1 MSRQPRK
8 VFGFTGAA
16 KYGPVAD
23 GEEGDKDPLVTS
35 EAPPSQDMKR
45 KENKNNSSNSL
56 DCYYFWCDPKGFCCS
71 CITCWGVCRDIDCS
85 GICP

>member
-23 GEEGDKDPLVTS
+23 NPPGVPEKKKMKQAGEE
-35 EAPPSQDMKR
+35 
-45 KENKNNSSNSL
+45 NKKSSNSL
-56 DCYYFWCDPKGFCCS
+56 DCYYFWFDPKGFCCTF
-71 CITCWGVCRDIDCS
+71 ITCCGVCKNIDCS
-85 GICP
+85 SI